1 MLSAL
6 LAVSVLGS
14 SASARALGD
23 VDGNGIVQIADA
35 ILAARHALGVYLLE
49 GESLILAD
57 VDMNGEI
64 TIADAVL
71 IMRIAMGLYEP

>member
-1 MLSAL
+1 MDGNVHPLRQRSAP
-6 LAVSVLGS
+6 VTGI
-14 SASARALGD
+14 LGD
-23 VDGNGIVQIADA
+23 VDGNGMVQIADA
-35 ILAARHALGVYLLE
+35 VLAARHALGVYLLE

>member
-1 MLSAL
+1 M
-6 LAVSVLGS
+6 
-14 SASARALGD
+14 RW
-23 VDGNGIVQIADA
+23 
-35 ILAARHALGVYLLE
+35 VYMLE